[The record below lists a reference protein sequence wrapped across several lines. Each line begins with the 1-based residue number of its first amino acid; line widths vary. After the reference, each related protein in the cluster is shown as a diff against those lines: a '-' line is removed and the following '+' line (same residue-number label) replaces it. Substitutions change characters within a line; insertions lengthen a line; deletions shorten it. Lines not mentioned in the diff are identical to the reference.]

1 MRESL
6 RCLVPAI
13 LLILLINPCVSACS
27 AGELSL
33 TADAAVLIDYQ
44 TGAVLYSCNA
54 TEPLPPASTTKIL
67 AAIIS
72 LEMGEM
78 KEPVV
83 IDHYSAS
90 IEGTSLY
97 LKAGQIFSLY
107 DITKGALINSGND
120 AAAVIAVHIA
130 GSEEQFA
137 ALMNYKAKTVSCW
150 QNCFC
155 NPHGLPQ
162 DGHAVSACDLAR
174 ITRYALNNKD
184 FRRIVGTKSDRIKE
198 LSGKSVID
206 LYNTNRLLGHRDGN
220 LEVIGVKTG
229 TTSEAGECLVA
240 AAKHKNHLL
249 ISVVL
254 GSGDRY
260 ADTLQLFEYGAS
272 NCHYTAV
279 KGKTP
284 LSQVPVK
291 RGTCKA
297 VAVGTEKDVT
307 LMISPRQLPLLDKRV
322 YLKPNI
328 KAPCRKG
335 EAAGRIEIRL
345 ENNLICT
352 ADLVTL
358 QDVPGRSFWWNK
370 GI

>member
-13 LLILLINPCVSACS
+13 LLILLITPCVRACS

-67 AAIIS
+67 AAILS

-120 AAAVIAVHIA
+120 AAAAIAVHMA

-137 ALMNYKAKTVSCW
+137 ALMNYKAKTVGCR

-206 LYNTNRLLGHRDGN
+206 LYNTNRLLGHRDG
-220 LEVIGVKTG
+220 
-229 TTSEAGECLVA
+229 
-240 AAKHKNHLL
+240 
-249 ISVVL
+249 
-254 GSGDRY
+254 
-260 ADTLQLFEYGAS
+260 
-272 NCHYTAV
+272 
-279 KGKTP
+279 
-284 LSQVPVK
+284 
-291 RGTCKA
+291 
-297 VAVGTEKDVT
+297 
-307 LMISPRQLPLLDKRV
+307 
-322 YLKPNI
+322 
-328 KAPCRKG
+328 
-335 EAAGRIEIRL
+335 
-345 ENNLICT
+345 
-352 ADLVTL
+352 DL
-358 QDVPGRSFWWNK
+358 
-370 GI
+370 